1 MPTTFS
7 SSMLSSVASF
17 ATGLKAIV
25 DGMQNVANQIEPI
38 FLCVAFVLLVF
49 GTMRGFMQ
57 NDLRHFFGN
66 LVRVVILVALI
77 GNWTLVSGIMSNAVN
92 AVCSLQISANFG
104 ALTNNQPM
112 TATARMDIGQLTTI
126 LQSKAAGAIASPVQ
140 GQTTQPTS
148 SQSQSSG
155 GLQGFLNLFNFGA
168 QMQQAGQAAMQNV
181 LSTVTHALC
190 AVLYT
195 LFLLALLLCE
205 LIVVLMEVLQSC
217 ILVFLGLYVPIGFAE
232 FSIPS
237 LRGQAEAFFKTYI
250 GVQCWPIGWVFV
262 NVVTIALCQNLIAP
276 NQENLGQLLIAI
288 LWCVPVLL
296 WVVIGHI
303 LAPFYTQKIVVRGGA
318 EIQGFV
324 GGMISAVGGASGSV
338 FGLGF
343 GLARA
348 AALGTNQTAGAIKG
362 SGGKGNSGSQ
372 LTNNSANQG
381 NGFGGEPGAN
391 SDDWLDYFLPGYRE
405 IEENGRSDRG
415 SGDRARTLDTGI
427 AKVMGAGE
435 FVSRTA
441 GNMAATLGA
450 LVADASGNR
459 VGPERYLSLPQT
471 RRSPPN
477 RSSRRAANY
486 LNQNQS
492 TP

>member
-25 DGMQNVANQIEPI
+25 TGMQNVANQIEPI

-77 GNWTLVSGIMSNAVN
+77 GNWTLVTGIMSNAVN

-112 TATARMDIGQLTTI
+112 TTSARMDIGQLTKI

-140 GQTTQPTS
+140 GQTTPPVS
-148 SQSQSSG
+148 SQGQSPG
-155 GLQGFLNLFNFGA
+155 GLQQFLNLFNFGA

-195 LFLLALLLCE
+195 LFLLVLLLCE

-276 NQENLGQLLIAI
+276 NQENLGQLLIAL

-324 GGMISAVGGASGSV
+324 GGMISAVGGVSGSV

-343 GLARA
+343 GLAKA
-348 AALGTNQTAGAIKG
+348 AALGGNQPAGAIKG

-372 LTNNSANQG
+372 LTSNSANQG
-381 NGFGGEPGAN
+381 NGFGGEPGA
-391 SDDWLDYFLPGYRE
+391 SGDDWLDYFLPGYRE
-405 IEENGRSDRG
+405 TEENGRSDGG

-441 GNMAATLGA
+441 GTMASTLGA

-459 VGPERYLSLPQT
+459 VGPERYLSLPQMK
-471 RRSPPN
+471 RNPPN

-486 LNQNQS
+486 LNQSRS
-492 TP
+492 TL

>member
-1 MPTTFS
+1 MPGPF

-17 ATGLKAIV
+17 ATGLTAIV
-25 DGMQNVANQIEPI
+25 TGMQNVANQIEPI

-57 NDLRHFFGN
+57 NEFRPFFGN
-66 LVRVVILVALI
+66 LIRVVILVALI
-77 GNWTLVSGIMSNAVN
+77 GNWTLVTGIVGNAVN
-92 AVCSLQISANFG
+92 TLCGLQISANLG
-104 ALTNNQPM
+104 ALTNNQTM
-112 TATARMDIGQLTTI
+112 TTSARMDIGTLTQL
-126 LQSKAAGAIASPVQ
+126 LQSKACGSTAAPG
-140 GQTTQPTS
+140 QPTGPTN
-148 SQSQSSG
+148 SQAQQTG
-155 GLQGFLNLFNFGA
+155 GFQQFLNFLSNPGG
-168 QMQQAGQAAMQNV
+168 QIQQAGQGLFQSV
-181 LSTVTHALC
+181 LSTATHALC
-190 AVLYT
+190 AVLYAI
-195 LFLLALLLCE
+195 FLLGLLLCE

-232 FSIPS
+232 FSIPG

-276 NQENLGQLLIAI
+276 DQENLGQLLIAI

-324 GGMISAVGGASGSV
+324 GAMIAAVGGASSSV

-343 GLARA
+343 GLARGA
-348 AALGTNQTAGAIKG
+348 TLGANQVVGAIK
-362 SGGKGNSGSQ
+362 STRGKGNSASESI
-372 LTNNSANQG
+372 NNGASQG
-381 NGFGGEPGAN
+381 NASSGQEGAS
-391 SDDWLDYFLPGYRE
+391 SDDWLDYFLPGYRQ
-405 IEENGRSDRG
+405 IEESGGSDRG
-415 SGDRARTLDTGI
+415 PGDRARSLDTWGI
-427 AKVMGAGE
+427 SKVMEAGE
-435 FVSRTA
+435 FASRTA
-441 GNMAATLGA
+441 SNMATTLGA

-459 VGPERYLSLPQT
+459 LGPERYFSLPQM
-471 RRSPPN
+471 RRNPPN
-477 RSSRRAANY
+477 RSSRRAASY

-492 TP
+492 TL

>member
-1 MPTTFS
+1 MPMPF

-17 ATGLKAIV
+17 ATGLTAIV
-25 DGMQNVANQIEPI
+25 NGMQNVANQIEPI

-57 NDLRHFFGN
+57 NDLRQILGN
-66 LVRVVILVALI
+66 LGRVVILVLLI
-77 GNWTLVSGIMSNAVN
+77 GNWTLVTGIVNNAVN

-104 ALTNNQPM
+104 ALTNNKTM
-112 TATARMDIGQLTTI
+112 TTSARMDIGALTQL
-126 LQSKAAGAIASPVQ
+126 LESKAVASITAPVQ
-140 GQTTQPTS
+140 GQATQPAN
-148 SQSQSSG
+148 SQAQSSG
-155 GLQGFLNLFNFGA
+155 GLQQFLNLFNPVS
-168 QMQQAGQAAMQNV
+168 QLQQAGQAVWQNA

-195 LFLLALLLCE
+195 IFLLALLLCE

-296 WVVIGHI
+296 WVVIGHV

-324 GGMISAVGGASGSV
+324 GAMISAVGGVSGSV
-338 FGLGF
+338 FGFGF
-343 GLARA
+343 GLARGA
-348 AALGTNQTAGAIKG
+348 SQPVGAIK
-362 SGGKGNSGSQ
+362 STGGKGNSGHQS
-372 LTNNSANQG
+372 TDNAANQG
-381 NGFGGEPGAN
+381 NGSGGQQGASGN
-391 SDDWLDYFLPGYRE
+391 EWLDYFLPGYRGS
-405 IEENGRSDRG
+405 EESGRSDGG
-415 SGDRARTLDTGI
+415 SGDRARSLDTGI
-427 AKVMGAGE
+427 KKVMGAGE

-441 GNMAATLGA
+441 GNMASTLGA

-459 VGPERYLSLPQT
+459 IGPERYFSLPQMK
-471 RRSPPN
+471 RNPPN
-477 RSSRRAANY
+477 RSSQRAANY
-486 LNQNQS
+486 LNQNRS
-492 TP
+492 NL